1 LPNDNP
7 DEKYIQ
13 AVLSQILEM
22 DASRRVELLKAKLA
36 RAEDSDESANQ
47 DDLLAELLSLEQYRR
62 SMRDFAS
69 GEQ

>member
-1 LPNDNP
+1 
-7 DEKYIQ
+7 
-13 AVLSQILEM
+13 M